1 MMNLKI
7 NKSWTNLNKMKLIN
21 FLENKIELLL
31 EGGNT
36 TFEIGS
42 KVFTVDKIDFS
53 KSKED
58 FPNFR
63 KHLFTFLTMVDLE
76 VKKECGVNLWGD
88 GNKYFSG
95 SSNVIFNNLEV
106 HFKDEKNK
114 DKLLSDMKISNP
126 KEIIKDESDI
136 IYNWIRKYKPSAGD
150 IDIQVSNDSKRF
162 PALKKVLNNLS
173 ILKSISSEEKLLSA
187 LKQKCKSKGDICVID
202 NKPSI
207 GQIITAAAVRQ
218 SNEVTTLSDFLF
230 FQMDWEPVNAD
241 EDGTPTEFSKLSRN
255 STIEDIEVG
264 IKGREHKYLLRA
276 LSNILSDVANEKLKI
291 LSPKTLNE
299 LKRDES
305 GMFSFSVNYG
315 LRKKF
320 WNPNDE
326 NDLNSIIEYYK
337 ENVKTK
343 NPLSDKEIKEKIV
356 KSEIRV
362 EIPIEK
368 KEYINDVNSIAKSLG
383 LKKIDSFVNL
393 VSQIQEL
400 TKTNKS
406 LGSNILTKFQKK
418 LTEQLTIAPHTFKN
432 GTISEKID
440 KAFEEDYSVKIGA
453 YKLLHKSIVGNLNIS
468 SFDKHYNSW
477 KEKMKTNLMQSNGKF
492 EEKEV
497 E

>member
-1 MMNLKI
+1 MMKI
-7 NKSWTNLNKMKLIN
+7 LQSENGGYPSYRSKTKSMQYPEEFTTPFFNSFALDGLV
-21 FLENKIELLL
+21 ELRNILTSS
-31 EGGNT
+31 ESQK
-36 TFEIGS
+36 EIKAIG
-42 KVFTVDKIDFS
+42 
-53 KSKED
+53 
-58 FPNFR
+58 
-63 KHLFTFLTMVDLE
+63 
-76 VKKECGVNLWGD
+76 
-88 GNKYFSG
+88 
-95 SSNVIFNNLEV
+95 
-106 HFKDEKNK
+106 
-114 DKLLSDMKISNP
+114 DKLTVFLLSNAEPNGLFRFFGPSTHLPPDIDDTSCVWSALLRYSSLFQGQSKNAIHR
-126 KEIIKDESDI
+126 IKDQSDI

-162 PALKKVLNNLS
+162 SALKKVLNNIS
-173 ILKSISSEEKLLSA
+173 ILKSISSEENLLST
-187 LKQKCKSKGDICVID
+187 LKQKCKSNGDICVID

-241 EDGTPTEFSKLSRN
+241 EDGVPTEFSKLSRN

-305 GMFSFSVNYG
+305 GMFSFSINYG

-320 WNPNDE
+320 WNPNDK

-362 EIPIEK
+362 EIPTEK

-440 KAFEEDYSVKIGA
+440 KAFEEDYNVKVGA
-453 YKLLHKSIVGNLNIS
+453 YKLLHKSIIGNLNIS

-477 KEKMKTNLMQSNGKF
+477 KEKMKTNLIQSNGKF